1 MQWIRDGVNILLHE
15 IRSNFVVLVDAN
27 DFTDFCMKSALG
39 RSDGNAYEAIL
50 ESEPGPGYDH
60 LKWLIADGVCSY
72 TGTISTL

>member
-27 DFTDFCMKSALG
+27 DFTDFFMKSALG

-60 LKWLIADGVCSY
+60 LK
-72 TGTISTL
+72 